1 MLDALL
7 HSLRGGFALHAGLEL
22 PGGGTLVLAGGSGA
36 GKTSVLRL
44 LAGLDPLREGH
55 IRVNGVSWADPV
67 RGVCL
72 PASQRSVGWVP
83 QEGALFPHL
92 SVRENVDFGRRTSVV
107 SRRSTA
113 HSRPTTDDLLHR
125 CGASHLTDR
134 RVATLSGGE
143 RQRVALARALAVEP
157 ALLLLDEPLSALDPD
172 SRMALRVTLASIIA
186 QREGM
191 TLLVTHSP
199 LEALALGG
207 RIAVMEAGTIV
218 QEGTGDDLLL
228 HPRSHSVAAFLGANF
243 FRGAIRTRPEPG
255 LAELTVAGG
264 TLVVVDPGGDGE
276 VFAVVPPTAIVLS
289 RAAPEGSARN
299 VFPGVVREV
308 VPEPPHGERVRVS
321 LDSAPR
327 LVAEVTAAGA
337 RSLGL
342 EQGVAVFA
350 SFKATAVRGYR

>member
-7 HSLRGGFALHAGLEL
+7 HSQRGDFALRAALEL
-22 PGGGTLVLAGGSGA
+22 PSDGTLVLAGGSGA

-44 LAGLDPLREGH
+44 LAGLDPLQEGH
-55 IRVNGVSWADPV
+55 VRVNGVSWADPV

-92 SVRENVDFGRRTSVV
+92 SVMENVEFGRRSSVDGP
-107 SRRSTA
+107 RS
-113 HSRPTTDDLLHR
+113 TTDDLLHR

-134 RVATLSGGE
+134 RVTTLSGGE

-337 RSLGL
+337 RSLEL
-342 EQGVAVFA
+342 ALGVAVFA